1 MRNGRP
7 LVQTSRH
14 FTPTSLANTLPSPS
28 SLTPTTTESA
38 IPPPPSTPE
47 LFPYLYKSSSRPAAK
62 EAGPSWLAIPASNK
76 KPKLNL
82 YQRLAGVTGLTAM
95 NSSVIRSRVKRR
107 EVSER
112 KQVGDAEILVNP
124 ERAGL

>member
-7 LVQTSRH
+7 LVHTSRH
-14 FTPTSLANTLPSPS
+14 FTPAQLQPSLSPS
-28 SLTPTTTESA
+28 SSTPTAE
-38 IPPPPSTPE
+38 PLMPLSTPE
-47 LFPYLYKSSSRPAAK
+47 LFPFQYKSSSRPAAK
-62 EAGPSWLAIPASNK
+62 EAGPSWLAIPCSNK
-76 KPKLNL
+76 KPKPNL
-82 YQRLAGVTGLTAM
+82 YQRLAGVSPLTAM
-95 NSSVIRSRVKRR
+95 NSSVIRSRIKRR